1 MRRPFV
7 AAIGALLLLA
17 LAVSA
22 ASAHALL
29 QSSDPAPNSALKAAP
44 QIVTLTF
51 TEAPDPKLS
60 SIQVLDSKGA
70 SRATGPLSVVSGNA
84 DELSIPVGTLA
95 KGVYTVA
102 WRTVSAV
109 DGHIAAGS
117 YAFSVGTSSPPP
129 ATTATALPASGAG
142 TGVSWRV
149 VVARSVL
156 FVGLLG
162 LLGAAF
168 LGSVLLRG
176 SEMRQ
181 PLRLALVEV
190 GVAAVGSIMLVGFQ
204 IGDAGASLA
213 DLPGTSFGRDA
224 VMRLLPLVLAAILL
238 VGATGARERV
248 RRLLLAG
255 AGVLA
260 AVALLVEATLSH
272 AATQYPAPAE
282 IAIQWLHL
290 VAVGLWLGGLAALLA
305 QLRGP
310 TAEAKSALARR
321 FALLAGLGLAMV
333 AVTGILRAVVDVGT
347 FQALLSTDF
356 GRLVLIKIAL
366 LVPIAALGALNHFRN
381 VPRADGG
388 LRPFRRAG
396 STELL
401 LGMVALL
408 VASLLVNIAPPTEV
422 SAADAG
428 QAGSQAGAAAN
439 PTPALV
445 VEGADLGTSVR
456 LQLTVSP
463 GAVGSNTFTARL
475 TDYDTGLVVN
485 ATAVRLSFSLPARPD
500 IGASTLEL
508 ARQADGV
515 FTASGANL
523 SLEGTW
529 LVSALV
535 AEPTNSVQIDLQV
548 TVQSAPQQIDANR
561 VPGLPTIYTIHL
573 GGGRT
578 VQIYLDP
585 GAPGQNLLHA
595 TWFAANGKEM
605 PVSSVTMTELLP
617 AGGSLALAPQILDIG
632 HEAASVQVTSLPVSF
647 VVGSTGP
654 DGSTFL
660 AQLEITQ
667 SS

>member
-310 TAEAKSALARR
+310 TAGAKSALARR

-388 LRPFRRAG
+388 LRPLRRAG